1 MLTCRLAECVE
12 YELNMLPRAMMCNLV
27 NSSLQ
32 YKSFPRLNTSH
43 AHTHTRS
50 AQHKGI
56 LWTKKISNKICLVLT
71 RARPNYCK
79 TTQIFT
85 GIGSKVKQRLL
96 NVTADSQFCAEIAFR
111 FSCFEV
117 KATKKITGE
126 FFLRIRLTY
135 HHYFFKMHKK
145 FNNLKISH
153 HN

>member
-1 MLTCRLAECVE
+1 M
-12 YELNMLPRAMMCNLV
+12 
-27 NSSLQ
+27 
-32 YKSFPRLNTSH
+32 
-43 AHTHTRS
+43 
-50 AQHKGI
+50 
-56 LWTKKISNKICLVLT
+56 T

-117 KATKKITGE
+117 KATKEITGE

-135 HHYFFKMHKK
+135 HHYFFLNAQKVQQ
-145 FNNLKISH
+145 FENFPSQLNIDFLELINAST
-153 HN
+153 